1 MQVQVHAD
9 DSIQGGESL
18 AQWAQEEINTKLARL
33 KEYVET
39 SSDASGFP
47 VSLTLENPDPA
58 RYRISPGMSCTIT
71 MLSADPVPDAVSLP
85 VSAVYAPAGGGT
97 YVWIVGAGDRVMR
110 REVTLGELFEETY
123 IQGEIAIRSY
133 DSTGT
138 TIEHY
143 LGDAEEFYPD
153 EHPQILEREV
163 GYIFP
168 LMEVEPTIC
177 IELKNEEDEG

>member
-1 MQVQVHAD
+1 MATLDVT
-9 DSIQGGESL
+9 
-18 AQWAQEEINTKLARL
+18 EERRRAI
-33 KEYVET
+33 
-39 SSDASGFP
+39 
-47 VSLTLENPDPA
+47 
-58 RYRISPGMSCTIT
+58 
-71 MLSADPVPDAVSLP
+71 
-85 VSAVYAPAGGGT
+85 
-97 YVWIVGAGDRVMR
+97 DRVNR
-110 REVTLGELFEETY
+110 AYADEDYDRYERLIERYCHRFGFDGDYSLFEDACTDAR
-123 IQGEIAIRSY
+123 IFGHGIVRSY

-177 IELKNEEDEG
+177 IELRNEEDEG